1 MELHNI
7 PEAWPRVFEE
17 IAATPGCV
25 FMLGA
30 PDTGK
35 STMAHFLCAQ
45 SVQQG
50 LSTAYIDGDLGQS
63 VCSPPTT
70 LGMTL
75 PTEPPRT
82 MEILGWDYLY
92 FIGATSPA
100 NHLLATAVG
109 VQRLV
114 LKALEAGAKMVV
126 VDTSGLVAGEMGFAL
141 KFYKIEL
148 LNPRHIVALQRD
160 GEVEHILKPLQG
172 RKGITVHRLPP
183 SQGVQERSQEV
194 RRAYRQQRFAEYF
207 SGSSLQHI
215 SLDAVGLI
223 SSTLPHLPLED
234 MGERFQGT
242 VIGLNDEHYF
252 ARGLGIWA
260 GFDPEHNEVSITTP
274 VGDLRGVR
282 YLHLGH
288 ITIDISP

>member
-1 MELHNI
+1 MSEVHI
-7 PEAWPRVFEE
+7 PEAWLRVFEE
-17 IAATPGCV
+17 IAVSPGCV

-35 STMAHFLCAQ
+35 STMAYFLCVQ
-45 SVQQG
+45 SIQMG

-82 MEILGWDYLY
+82 METLGWDYLY

-100 NHLLATAVG
+100 NHLLATAAG
-109 VQRLV
+109 VERLV
-114 LKALEAGAKMVV
+114 LKALEAGAQMVV
-126 VDTSGLVAGEMGFAL
+126 VDTSGLVAGEMGFEL

-148 LNPRHIVALQRD
+148 LNPRHIVAIQKR

-172 RKGITVHRLPP
+172 RKGMKVHPLAP
-183 SQGVQERSQEV
+183 SPGVRERSPEA
-194 RRAYRQQRFAEYF
+194 RRAYRQGRFTEYF
-207 SGSSLQHI
+207 SGSSLRRI
-215 SLDAVGLI
+215 SLDAVELI
-223 SSTLPHLPLED
+223 SPGLPHLTAED
-234 MGERFQGT
+234 IGERLRGA
-242 VIGLNDEHYF
+242 VIGLNDEEYF

-260 GFDPEHNEVSITTP
+260 GFDPEHNEVFITTP
-274 VGDLRGVR
+274 VADFGGVR

-288 ITIDISP
+288 ITLNISP